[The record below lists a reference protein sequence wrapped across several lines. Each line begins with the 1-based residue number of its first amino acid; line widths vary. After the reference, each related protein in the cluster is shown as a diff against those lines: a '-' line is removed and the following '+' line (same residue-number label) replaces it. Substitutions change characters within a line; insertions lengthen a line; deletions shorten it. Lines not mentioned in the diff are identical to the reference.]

1 MEFVLFL
8 FYSLIK
14 LSSKLFTLVMVDIT
28 FKVKLISL
36 KVILGVLTLLFGFI
50 TRDLRAI
57 EIFIVRAFRNMVL
70 P

>member
-1 MEFVLFL
+1 
-8 FYSLIK
+8 
-14 LSSKLFTLVMVDIT
+14 MVDIT